1 VSSQHADAQ
10 SILLVDDDQY
20 FRQIQS
26 CILSQGGFN
35 IIEAQDP
42 SAATSAL
49 SEHSLDLI
57 IVAYQLQGMD
67 GVSWIE
73 QTRKSGIET
82 PIVFVTSATLDKK
95 VTQHLTKNLN
105 VPLILRKPINM
116 TTFLQEVQSVLTEP
130 EPPVVPASVADLLRA
145 QNLNNL
151 DFGIAEPQAAPVAS
165 PPPPEQ
171 NLLSSIASE
180 LQFEL
185 NQAKIEYL
193 RFTFAELD
201 EFLAR
206 NKNFDIRDRSTF
218 ESVKRLAHKIRGT
231 AGTFGLVK
239 ISRLAE
245 NIEDCLSQGHEK
257 TVDLNV
263 SVGWLLDDLR
273 SAVHKVAQDCD
284 SSSTFNS

>member
-1 VSSQHADAQ
+1 VSSQHADSQ
-10 SILLVDDDQY
+10 TILLVDDDQY

-35 IIEAQDP
+35 IVEAQDP
-42 SAATSAL
+42 AAATVAL
-49 SEHSLDLI
+49 GEHKPVLI
-57 IVAYQLQGMD
+57 VVAYQLQGMD

-73 QTRKSGIET
+73 QTRQSGIDI
-82 PIVFVTSATLDKK
+82 PMVFVTSATLDKK
-95 VTQHLTKNLN
+95 VMQHLTKKLN

-116 TTFLQEVQSVLTEP
+116 TTFLQEVQSVLQGPTP
-130 EPPVVPASVADLLRA
+130 SPTPSSVAAMMRES
-145 QNLNNL
+145 NINNL
-151 DFGIAEPQAAPVAS
+151 DFGIGDRKSTAPA
-165 PPPPEQ
+165 PAGPPEQ
-171 NLLSSIASE
+171 SLLSSIASE

-201 EFLAR
+201 EFLNR
-206 NKNFDIRDRSTF
+206 NKSFDIRDKATF
-218 ESVKRLAHKIRGT
+218 EAVKRLAHKIRGT

-245 NIEDCLSQGHEK
+245 NIEDCLAQGHEK

-273 SAVHKVAQDCD
+273 SAVQQVAQDCD
-284 SSSTFNS
+284 IASNPST